1 MCEGYKGEKG
11 KRGRRGPSGPQGESG
26 LQGPQ
31 GIMGEIGLPGF
42 PVSII
47 YHYLLH
53 PPADVPIPSAL
64 FAPLNLQGRNNSHS
78 PQQGERPGRTS
89 RDLY

>member
-42 PVSII
+42 PVSSPYYYIPV
-47 YHYLLH
+47 HGNTTLLSSH
-53 PPADVPIPSAL
+53 RGCSKDQIRPTLVLRPSTKL
-64 FAPLNLQGRNNSHS
+64 SLLVFRQF
-78 PQQGERPGRTS
+78 
-89 RDLY
+89 